1 MVPIIDAR
9 VAGMSETE
17 RLRIA
22 VADDEPDMRDFF
34 QRVLTHLGHDVVA
47 VTANGAELADACR
60 NSKPDLIITDIVMP
74 EQDGLDALREIGR
87 DGPIPA
93 ILVSAHHDEVYIER
107 ARKETVLAYLVK
119 PIKKDDL
126 QPAIALAMQRFR
138 EFEALRRQTDDLRQA
153 LEDRKLIE
161 RAKGV
166 LMSRADLEEPEAF
179 RRLQRLASEKN
190 RKMVD
195 IARTIVE
202 AEEAVGS

>member
-1 MVPIIDAR
+1 
-9 VAGMSETE
+9 MSETN

-22 VADDEPDMRDFF
+22 VADDEPDMREFF
-34 QRVLTHLGHDVVA
+34 QRILIHLGHDVIAVA
-47 VTANGAELADACR
+47 ANGDELIDACADE
-60 NSKPDLIITDIVMP
+60 KPDLIITDVVMP
-74 EQDGLDALREIGR
+74 EKDGLAALKEICR

-93 ILVSAHHDEVYIER
+93 IVVSAHHDDEYVER
-107 ARKETVLAYLVK
+107 ARHETVLAYLVK

-138 EFEALRRQTDDLRQA
+138 EFEALRQQTDDLRQA

-202 AEEAVGS
+202 AEEAVGP